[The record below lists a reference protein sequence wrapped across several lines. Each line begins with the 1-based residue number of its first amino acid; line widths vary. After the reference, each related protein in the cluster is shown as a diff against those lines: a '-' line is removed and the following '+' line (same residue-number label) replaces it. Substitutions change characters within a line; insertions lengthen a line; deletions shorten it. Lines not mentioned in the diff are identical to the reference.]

1 MGKTMK
7 VWNWIEI
14 KVKFVGS
21 DFASNPVLRSL
32 LSKILNTESSAKY
45 KPAFG

>member
-7 VWNWIEI
+7 VWNGVEI

-21 DFASNPVLRSL
+21 EFISNPVVCSL

-45 KPAFG
+45 KSDFG